1 MGSPI
6 TLSGFNNIDFNLIL
20 NAIMQQERQPVVALQ
35 SQKSALEAQQ
45 AAFGTLASRL
55 ASLESAARAL
65 TTASAFS
72 GTTVT
77 VSDTTRLAASG
88 SAATAGSYEIYVDA
102 LARAQVTTSATTYAD
117 RDTTIVAGA
126 GTLRL
131 TTAAGSVDVVVAG
144 DVTLEGLAAAI
155 NDTADTPVSATI
167 VRNASGQYQLVLTG
181 VETGAA
187 NGFTIDASG
196 LGAPSGGGSAIA
208 FNATNV
214 QEAADARV
222 RVNGVEATSA
232 SNRFEGVING
242 LTFDVLKQDPGN
254 PVTITITASSDS
266 VKSLV
271 EKLVAAF
278 NDATRFIGEQ
288 TAAAARGES
297 NNVGRD
303 ALVRG
308 LRTRLTSVLT
318 ARYDTGGAFTALAE
332 IGFEFQRSGE
342 LTFNAARFEEALASG
357 RADVE
362 RLFRGT
368 DGSGGVFGSLVSTI
382 GDYTKAGGLVPDAQD
397 RLGEQVSK
405 IAARIAE
412 MEERLA
418 IRRAALQEE
427 FIAADLAIA
436 QLNAQQGQL
445 GQLGGQYRLF

>member
-6 TLSGFNNIDFNLIL
+6 TLSGFNSIDFNLIL
-20 NAIMQQERQPVVALQ
+20 NAIMAQERQPVVALET
-35 SQKSALEAQQ
+35 QKSALEAQQ
-45 AAFGTLASRL
+45 TAFGTLASRL

-65 TTASAFS
+65 TDASAFS

-77 VSDTTRLAASG
+77 VSDATRLAASG
-88 SAATAGSYEIYVDA
+88 TAAAAGSYEIYVDA

-131 TTAAGSVDVVVAG
+131 TTATGSVDVVLEG

-181 VETGAA
+181 VETGADH
-187 NGFTIDASG
+187 GFTIDASG

-214 QEAADARV
+214 QEAADAQV

-242 LTFDVLKQDPGN
+242 LSFDVLKQDPGN

-288 TAAAARGES
+288 TAAAARGEA

-308 LRTRLTSVLT
+308 LRTQLTSVLT
-318 ARYDTGGAFTALAE
+318 AHYDTGGAFTALAE

-362 RLFRGT
+362 QLFRGA
-368 DGSGGVFGSLVSTI
+368 DGTGGAFGSLVSTI
-382 GDYTKAGGLVPDAQD
+382 TDYTKAGGLVPNAQD

-405 IAARIAE
+405 IAGRIAE

>member
-35 SQKSALEAQQ
+35 TQKSALEAQQ

-55 ASLESAARAL
+55 GSLESAARAL
-65 TTASAFS
+65 TDASAFAA
-72 GTTVT
+72 TTVT
-77 VSDTTRLAASG
+77 VSDTTRLSASG
-88 SAATAGSYEIYVDA
+88 TAATAGSYEIYVDA

-131 TTAAGSVDVVVAG
+131 TTAAGSVDVVIEG

-155 NDTADTPVSATI
+155 NDTADSPVAATI

-187 NGFTIDASG
+187 NSFTIDASG
-196 LGAPSGGGSAIA
+196 LGAPSGGGAAIA
-208 FNATNV
+208 FNTTNV

-232 SNRFEGVING
+232 SNRFEGVIHG

-288 TAAAARGES
+288 TAAASRGES

-357 RADVE
+357 RVDVQQ
-362 RLFRGT
+362 LFRGT
-368 DGSGGVFGSLVSTI
+368 DGTGGVFGSLVSTI
-382 GDYTKAGGLVPDAQD
+382 GDYTKAGGLVPNARD

-436 QLNAQQGQL
+436 QLNQQQGQL

>member
-35 SQKSALEAQQ
+35 TQKSALEAQQ

-55 ASLESAARAL
+55 GSLESAARAL
-65 TTASAFS
+65 TDASAFAATS
-72 GTTVT
+72 VT
-77 VSDTTRLAASG
+77 VSDTTRLSASG
-88 SAATAGSYEIYVDA
+88 RAATSGSYEIYVDA
-102 LARAQVTTSATTYAD
+102 LARAQVTTSETTYAD

-131 TTAAGSVDVVVAG
+131 TTAAGSVDVVLEG

-155 NDTADTPVSATI
+155 NDTAGSPVAATI

-187 NGFTIDASG
+187 NGFTVDAAG
-196 LGAPSGGGSAIA
+196 LGAPSGGGAAIA

-214 QEAADARV
+214 QEASDARV

-232 SNRFEGVING
+232 SNRFEGVIHG

-288 TAAAARGES
+288 TAAASRGES

-357 RADVE
+357 RVDVE
-362 RLFRGT
+362 QLFRGS
-368 DGSGGVFGSLVSTI
+368 DGAGGVFGSLVSTI
-382 GDYTKAGGLVPDAQD
+382 GDYTKAGGLVPNARD

>member
-35 SQKSALEAQQ
+35 TQKSALEAQQ

-55 ASLESAARAL
+55 GSLESAARAL
-65 TTASAFS
+65 ADASAFAA
-72 GTTVT
+72 TTVT
-77 VSDTTRLAASG
+77 VSDTTRLSASG
-88 SAATAGSYEIYVDA
+88 TAATAGSYEIYVDA

-131 TTAAGSVDVVVAG
+131 TTAAGSVDVVIEG

-155 NDTADTPVSATI
+155 NDTADSPVAATI

-187 NGFTIDASG
+187 NSFTIDASG
-196 LGAPSGGGSAIA
+196 LGAPSGGGAAIA
-208 FNATNV
+208 FNTTNV

-232 SNRFEGVING
+232 SNRFEGVIHG

-288 TAAAARGES
+288 TAAASRGES

-357 RADVE
+357 RVDVQQ
-362 RLFRGT
+362 LFRGT
-368 DGSGGVFGSLVSTI
+368 DGTGGVFGSLVSTI
-382 GDYTKAGGLVPDAQD
+382 GDYTKAGGLVPNARD

-436 QLNAQQGQL
+436 QLNQQQGQL